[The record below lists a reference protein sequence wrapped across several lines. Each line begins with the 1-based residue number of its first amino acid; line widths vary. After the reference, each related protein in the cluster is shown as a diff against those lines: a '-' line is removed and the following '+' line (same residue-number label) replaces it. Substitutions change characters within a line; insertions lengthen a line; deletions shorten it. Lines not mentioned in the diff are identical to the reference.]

1 MIEKSIIIEIE
12 KLLDN
17 KKIIDSKLLS
27 DSFGI
32 NCLKIIT
39 NDSKEFIVKYYYKNN
54 HKFNAIKSER
64 DNLVFFN
71 RQKFS
76 YFPNIINY
84 NDRFLIMSFI
94 SNNDDQPEKTNVDL
108 LNSIISIH
116 SIKNQDYGFDFDT
129 QIGGLKQIN
138 SKSKNWK
145 EFYTDKRLSYIFDL
159 VNKNKPMDKSI
170 NTKIDLLIKKMDNFI
185 PTNPRPSLLHG
196 DLWEGNI
203 LFKNKKFV
211 GFIDPGSFYG
221 HNELE
226 ISYLRWFNP
235 KFIDNNFLNKYNDHI
250 KVDKYYLEYEPVYQL
265 YYSLLNV
272 YLWDRRYVEDVRRL
286 LDKIK
291 IYRLNTRIRIR

>member
-1 MIEKSIIIEIE
+1 MVEQSIILEIE

-54 HKFNAIKSER
+54 DEFNAIKSEK

-71 RQKFS
+71 RQKFN

-94 SNNDDQPEKTNVDL
+94 DSNDDQPEKTHVDL

-235 KFIDNNFLNKYNDHI
+235 KFIDNNFLDKYNDHI

-291 IYRLNTRIRIR
+291 I

>member
-1 MIEKSIIIEIE
+1 MIKKSIIIEIE

-39 NDSKEFIVKYYYKNN
+39 NDSEEFIVKYYYKNN
-54 HKFNAIKSER
+54 DKFNAIKSEK

-71 RQKFS
+71 RQKFN

-235 KFIDNNFLNKYNDHI
+235 KFIDNNFLDKYNDHI

-291 IYRLNTRIRIR
+291 I

>member
-1 MIEKSIIIEIE
+1 MIEQSIILEIE

-54 HKFNAIKSER
+54 DKFNAIKSEK

-71 RQKFS
+71 KQKFN

-145 EFYTDKRLSYIFDL
+145 EFYTVKRLSYIFDL

-226 ISYLRWFNP
+226 VSYLRWFNP

-291 IYRLNTRIRIR
+291 I

>member
-54 HKFNAIKSER
+54 HKFNAIKSEK

-71 RQKFS
+71 RQKFN

-226 ISYLRWFNP
+226 VSYLRWFNP

-291 IYRLNTRIRIR
+291 I

>member
-1 MIEKSIIIEIE
+1 MIEQSVIFEIE

-54 HKFNAIKSER
+54 DKFNAIKSEK

-71 RQKFS
+71 KQKFN

-226 ISYLRWFNP
+226 VSYLRWFNP
-235 KFIDNNFLNKYNDHI
+235 KFIDNNFLDKYNDHI

-291 IYRLNTRIRIR
+291 I

>member
-1 MIEKSIIIEIE
+1 MIEKSIILEIE

-54 HKFNAIKSER
+54 DKFDAIKSEK

-71 RQKFS
+71 KQKFN

-235 KFIDNNFLNKYNDHI
+235 KFIDNNFLDKYNDHI

-291 IYRLNTRIRIR
+291 I

>member
-1 MIEKSIIIEIE
+1 MIEKSIILEIE

-54 HKFNAIKSER
+54 HKFNAIKSEK

-71 RQKFS
+71 RQKFN

-291 IYRLNTRIRIR
+291 I

>member
-12 KLLDN
+12 KLLHN

-54 HKFNAIKSER
+54 DKFNAIKSEK
-64 DNLVFFN
+64 DNLIFFN
-71 RQKFS
+71 KKKFN
-76 YFPNIINY
+76 YFPNVINY
-84 NDRFLIMSFI
+84 NNRFLIMSFI

-108 LNSIISIH
+108 LNSIVSIH
-116 SIKNQDYGFDFDT
+116 SKKNQDYGFDFDT

-145 EFYTDKRLSYIFDL
+145 EFYTDKRLSYIFNL

-226 ISYLRWFNP
+226 VSYLRWFNP
-235 KFIDNNFLNKYNDHI
+235 KFIDSNFLNRYNDHI

-286 LDKIK
+286 LNKIK
-291 IYRLNTRIRIR
+291 I

>member
-1 MIEKSIIIEIE
+1 MIKKSIIIEIE

-54 HKFNAIKSER
+54 DKFNAIKSEK
-64 DNLVFFN
+64 DNLIFFN
-71 RQKFS
+71 TQKFN

-185 PTNPRPSLLHG
+185 PTNPRASLLHG

-226 ISYLRWFNP
+226 VSYLRWFNP
-235 KFIDNNFLNKYNDHI
+235 RFIDNNFLDKYNDHI

-291 IYRLNTRIRIR
+291 I

>member
-54 HKFNAIKSER
+54 HKFNAIKSEK

-71 RQKFS
+71 RQKFN

-170 NTKIDLLIKKMDNFI
+170 NTKIDLLIKKIDNFI

-226 ISYLRWFNP
+226 VSYLRWFNP

-291 IYRLNTRIRIR
+291 I

>member
-1 MIEKSIIIEIE
+1 MIEQSIILEIE

-32 NCLKIIT
+32 NCLKIVT
-39 NDSKEFIVKYYYKNN
+39 SDSKEFIVKYYYRNN
-54 HKFNAIKSER
+54 DEFNAIKSEI
-64 DNLVFFN
+64 DNLLFFN
-71 RQKFS
+71 RQKFNQ
-76 YFPNIINY
+76 FPSIINY
-84 NDRFLIMSFI
+84 NDNLLIMSYI
-94 SNNDDQPEKTNVDL
+94 NNDDDQPNQTNDDL
-108 LNSIISIH
+108 LNSIISLH
-116 SIKNQDYGFDFDT
+116 SNKSKNYGFSFDT

-138 SKSKNWK
+138 SGSKNWL
-145 EFYTDKRLSYIFDL
+145 EFYRDKRLTYIFDL
-159 VNKNKPMDKSI
+159 VNKNQPMDETI

-185 PTNPRPSLLHG
+185 PNKPISSLLHG

-235 KFIDNNFLNKYNDHI
+235 KFINENFLDKYNDHI
-250 KVDKYYLEYEPVYQL
+250 KIDKYYLEYEPIYQL

-272 YLWDRRYVEDVRRL
+272 YLWDRSYIEDVRKL
-286 LDKIK
+286 LKKIK
-291 IYRLNTRIRIR
+291 I

>member
-54 HKFNAIKSER
+54 DKFNAIKSEK
-64 DNLVFFN
+64 DNLVFFSK
-71 RQKFS
+71 QKFN
-76 YFPNIINY
+76 YFPNIIHY

-145 EFYTDKRLSYIFDL
+145 EFYTDKRLSYIFNL

-226 ISYLRWFNP
+226 VSYLRWFNP

-291 IYRLNTRIRIR
+291 I

>member
-54 HKFNAIKSER
+54 DKFNAIKSET

-71 RQKFS
+71 KQKFN

-108 LNSIISIH
+108 LNPIISIH

-235 KFIDNNFLNKYNDHI
+235 KFIDNNFLNKYNDQI

-272 YLWDRRYVEDVRRL
+272 YLWDRKYVEDVRRL

-291 IYRLNTRIRIR
+291 I

>member
-54 HKFNAIKSER
+54 HKFNTIKSEK

-71 RQKFS
+71 RQKFN

-145 EFYTDKRLSYIFDL
+145 EFYTNKRLSYIFDL

-226 ISYLRWFNP
+226 VSYLRWFNP
-235 KFIDNNFLNKYNDHI
+235 KFIDNNFLDKYNDHI

-291 IYRLNTRIRIR
+291 I

>member
-12 KLLDN
+12 KLLNN

-54 HKFNAIKSER
+54 HKFNAIKSEK

-71 RQKFS
+71 RQKFN

-94 SNNDDQPEKTNVDL
+94 DNNDDQPEKTNVDL

-235 KFIDNNFLNKYNDHI
+235 KFIDNNFLDKYNDHI

-291 IYRLNTRIRIR
+291 I

>member
-1 MIEKSIIIEIE
+1 MVENNIILEIE

-32 NCLKIIT
+32 NCLKIVT
-39 NDSKEFIVKYYYKNN
+39 SDSKEFIVKYYYKNN
-54 HKFNAIKSER
+54 DEFNAIKSET
-64 DNLVFFN
+64 DNLLFFN
-71 RQKFS
+71 RQKFNQ
-76 YFPNIINY
+76 FPSIINY
-84 NDRFLIMSFI
+84 NDNLLIMSFI
-94 SNNDDQPEKTNVDL
+94 NNDDDQPNQTNDDL
-108 LNSIISIH
+108 LNSIISLH
-116 SIKNQDYGFDFDT
+116 SNKSKNYGFSFDT

-138 SKSKNWK
+138 SSSKNWL
-145 EFYTDKRLSYIFDL
+145 EFYRDKRLIYIFDL
-159 VNKNKPMDKSI
+159 VNKNQPMDETI

-185 PTNPRPSLLHG
+185 PNKPISSLLHG

-235 KFIDNNFLNKYNDHI
+235 KFIDESFLDKYNDHI
-250 KVDKYYLEYEPVYQL
+250 KIDKYYLEYEPIYQL

-272 YLWDRRYVEDVRRL
+272 YLWDRSYIEDVRKL
-286 LDKIK
+286 LEKIK
-291 IYRLNTRIRIR
+291 I

>member
-1 MIEKSIIIEIE
+1 MIEQSIILEIE

-32 NCLKIIT
+32 NCLKIVT
-39 NDSKEFIVKYYYKNN
+39 SDSKEFIVKYYYKNN
-54 HKFNAIKSER
+54 DEFNAIKSET
-64 DNLVFFN
+64 DNLLFFN
-71 RQKFS
+71 RQKFNQ
-76 YFPNIINY
+76 FPSIINY
-84 NDRFLIMSFI
+84 NDNLLIMSFI
-94 SNNDDQPEKTNVDL
+94 NNDDDQPNQTNDDL
-108 LNSIISIH
+108 LNNIISLH
-116 SIKNQDYGFDFDT
+116 SNKSKNYGFSFDT

-138 SKSKNWK
+138 SSSKNWL
-145 EFYTDKRLSYIFDL
+145 EFYRDKRLTYIFDL
-159 VNKNKPMDKSI
+159 VNKNQPMDETI

-185 PTNPRPSLLHG
+185 PNKPISSLLHG

-235 KFIDNNFLNKYNDHI
+235 KFIDENFLDKYNDHI
-250 KVDKYYLEYEPVYQL
+250 KIDKYYLEYEPIYQL

-272 YLWDRRYVEDVRRL
+272 YLWDRSYIEDVRKL
-286 LDKIK
+286 LEKIK
-291 IYRLNTRIRIR
+291 I

>member
-1 MIEKSIIIEIE
+1 MVEQSVILEIE

-32 NCLKIIT
+32 NCLKIVT
-39 NDSKEFIVKYYYKNN
+39 SESKEFIVKYYYKNN
-54 HKFNAIKSER
+54 DKFNAIKSETA
-64 DNLVFFN
+64 NLLFFN
-71 RQKFS
+71 RQKFNQ
-76 YFPNIINY
+76 FPSIINY
-84 NDRFLIMSFI
+84 NENLLIMSFI
-94 SNNDDQPEKTNVDL
+94 NNDDNQPNQTNDDL
-108 LNSIISIH
+108 LNSIISLH
-116 SIKNQDYGFDFDT
+116 SNKSKNYGFGFDT
-129 QIGGLKQIN
+129 QIGGLRQIN
-138 SKSKNWK
+138 SNSKNWL
-145 EFYTDKRLSYIFDL
+145 EFYRDKRLTYIFDL
-159 VNKNKPMDKSI
+159 INKNQPMDETI

-185 PTNPRPSLLHG
+185 PNKPISSLLHG

-235 KFIDNNFLNKYNDHI
+235 KFIDENFLDKYNDHI
-250 KVDKYYLEYEPVYQL
+250 KIDKYYLEYEPIYQL

-272 YLWDRRYVEDVRRL
+272 YLWDRSYIEDVRKL
-286 LDKIK
+286 LEKIK
-291 IYRLNTRIRIR
+291 I

>member
-1 MIEKSIIIEIE
+1 MIEQIIILEIE

-32 NCLKIIT
+32 NCLKIVT
-39 NDSKEFIVKYYYKNN
+39 SDSKEFIVKYYYKNN
-54 HKFNAIKSER
+54 DEFNAIKSET
-64 DNLVFFN
+64 DNLLFFN
-71 RQKFS
+71 RQKFNQ
-76 YFPNIINY
+76 FPSIINY
-84 NDRFLIMSFI
+84 NDNLLIMSFI
-94 SNNDDQPEKTNVDL
+94 NNDDDQPNQTNDDL
-108 LNSIISIH
+108 LNSIISLH
-116 SIKNQDYGFDFDT
+116 SNKNKNYGFSFDT

-138 SKSKNWK
+138 SSSKNWL
-145 EFYTDKRLSYIFDL
+145 EFYRDKRLTYIFDL
-159 VNKNKPMDKSI
+159 VNKNQPMDETI

-185 PTNPRPSLLHG
+185 PNKPISSLLHG

-235 KFIDNNFLNKYNDHI
+235 KFIDINDPVIRSIIKFLGFFT
-250 KVDKYYLEYEPVYQL
+250 
-265 YYSLLNV
+265 SLINSGHF
-272 YLWDRRYVEDVRRL
+272 E
-286 LDKIK
+286 
-291 IYRLNTRIRIR
+291 

>member
-39 NDSKEFIVKYYYKNN
+39 NDSKKFIVKYYYKNN
-54 HKFNAIKSER
+54 HKFNAIKSEK

-71 RQKFS
+71 KQKFN

-94 SNNDDQPEKTNVDL
+94 SNNNDQPEKTNVDL

-116 SIKNQDYGFDFDT
+116 SIKNEDYGFDFDT

-226 ISYLRWFNP
+226 VSYLRWFNP

-291 IYRLNTRIRIR
+291 I

>member
-1 MIEKSIIIEIE
+1 MIEKSTIIEIE

-54 HKFNAIKSER
+54 DKFNAIKSET

-71 RQKFS
+71 KQKFN

-138 SKSKNWK
+138 SKSKNRIA
-145 EFYTDKRLSYIFDL
+145 KRLL
-159 VNKNKPMDKSI
+159 N
-170 NTKIDLLIKKMDNFI
+170 
-185 PTNPRPSLLHG
+185 PSL
-196 DLWEGNI
+196 N
-203 LFKNKKFV
+203 KSQNNNKKQ
-211 GFIDPGSFYG
+211 
-221 HNELE
+221 
-226 ISYLRWFNP
+226 P
-235 KFIDNNFLNKYNDHI
+235 KSLN
-250 KVDKYYLEYEPVYQL
+250 
-265 YYSLLNV
+265 
-272 YLWDRRYVEDVRRL
+272 
-286 LDKIK
+286 
-291 IYRLNTRIRIR
+291 

>member
-54 HKFNAIKSER
+54 DKFNAIKSEK

-71 RQKFS
+71 KQKFN

-94 SNNDDQPEKTNVDL
+94 DSNDDQPEKTHVDL

-116 SIKNQDYGFDFDT
+116 SVKNQDYGFDFDT

-291 IYRLNTRIRIR
+291 I

>member
-1 MIEKSIIIEIE
+1 MIEQSVILEIE

-17 KKIIDSKLLS
+17 KKIIHSKLLS

-32 NCLKIIT
+32 NCLKIVT
-39 NDSKEFIVKYYYKNN
+39 SDSKEFIVKYYYRNN
-54 HKFNAIKSER
+54 DEFNAIKSET
-64 DNLVFFN
+64 DNLLFFN
-71 RQKFS
+71 RQKFNQ
-76 YFPNIINY
+76 FPSIINY
-84 NDRFLIMSFI
+84 NDNLLIMSFI
-94 SNNDDQPEKTNVDL
+94 NNDDDQPNQTNDDL
-108 LNSIISIH
+108 LNSIISLH
-116 SIKNQDYGFDFDT
+116 SNKSKNYGFSFDT

-138 SKSKNWK
+138 SSSKNWL
-145 EFYTDKRLSYIFDL
+145 EFYRDKRLTYIFDL
-159 VNKNKPMDKSI
+159 VNKNQPMDETI

-185 PTNPRPSLLHG
+185 PNKPISSLLHG

-235 KFIDNNFLNKYNDHI
+235 VFIDDNFLDKYNDHI
-250 KVDKYYLEYEPVYQL
+250 KIDKYYLEYEPIYQL

-272 YLWDRRYVEDVRRL
+272 YLWDRSYIEDVHKL
-286 LDKIK
+286 LEKIK
-291 IYRLNTRIRIR
+291 I